1 MPQCINMQ
9 PFMKSFKL
17 LTIPISAFAASS
29 RSCAILMSSSSF
41 VACNSRLR
49 SAIRRHHP
57 PQRAV
62 LSQICCF
69 GERKM
74 LMFQILLNGAE
85 PCDAGTTQLSY
96 PVCRRG
102 GRKKCIWR
110 GTEVGTDIRRNG
122 QGRNISGGSMGGDGG
137 DRPPQRPRG

>member
-1 MPQCINMQ
+1 MLDQQDFILL
-9 PFMKSFKL
+9 PFTGRGKIKCLYSKKYGAKVVLNGM
-17 LTIPISAFAASS
+17 
-29 RSCAILMSSSSF
+29 SSSF

-74 LMFQILLNGAE
+74 VMF
-85 PCDAGTTQLSY
+85 
-96 PVCRRG
+96 
-102 GRKKCIWR
+102 
-110 GTEVGTDIRRNG
+110 
-122 QGRNISGGSMGGDGG
+122 
-137 DRPPQRPRG
+137 